1 MECADYI
8 MENQSK
14 SNVWF
19 TVIVAALGYFVDIF
33 DLQLFNIIGKQSLG
47 AAGLNLSPEQIT
59 YYYDYV
65 LFNFQMGGMLVGGLV
80 WGIMGDRFG
89 RKSILFGS
97 ILLYSLANFAN
108 GFVQDIPTYCVLR
121 FLAGFGL
128 AGELGAAVTLVSE
141 IMSKETRGIGTLIIV
156 GTGALGAVAAAY
168 VNKSG
173 VSWQTAYF
181 IGGGLGLMLL
191 FLRFRTFESGMFD
204 NLKNTEGVSKGN
216 FFALFTDFERFKK
229 YLMCIL
235 IGIPIWFVLGIMIKF
250 SPKFAASTGVIGTVG
265 VADAVMYAYIG
276 LTVGDVI
283 AGTLSQMLRSRKKV
297 VVIYLLMTLISMCM
311 VFFINN
317 LSNSTFYILCFI
329 LGVATGYWGLF
340 VTIASEQFGTN
351 LRATVTTTVPNFVRG
366 SVILVTLVYKMLES
380 TSGTV
385 QSALIVGG
393 VTLIF
398 GFIAIFSLEETFGK
412 DLNYYEKE

>member
-1 MECADYI
+1 

-173 VSWQTAYF
+173 VAWQTAYF

-216 FFALFTDFERFKK
+216 FFALFTDLGRFKK

-250 SPKFAASTGVIGTVG
+250 SPKFAAATGVLGTVG

-283 AGTLSQMLRSRKKV
+283 AGTLSQILKSRKKV
-297 VVIYLLMTLISMCM
+297 VVIYLALTLISMCM
-311 VFFINN
+311 TLFTNN
-317 LSNSTFYILCFI
+317 LSSSTFYILCFI

-393 VTLIF
+393 VTLVF
-398 GFIAIFSLEETFGK
+398 GFIAIFNLEETFGK
-412 DLNYYEKE
+412 DLNYYETE

>member
-1 MECADYI
+1 

-14 SNVWF
+14 TNIWF

-80 WGIMGDRFG
+80 WGIMGDKFG

-97 ILLYSLANFAN
+97 IMLYSLANFAN
-108 GFVQDIPTYCVLR
+108 GFVHDTTTYSVLR

-141 IMSKETRGIGTLIIV
+141 LMSKETRGIGTLIIV

-181 IGGGLGLMLL
+181 IGGGLGLLLL

-216 FFALFTDFERFKK
+216 FFSLFTDAERFKK

-235 IGIPIWFVLGIMIKF
+235 IGIPIWFILGIMIKF
-250 SPKFAASTGVIGTVG
+250 APKFAAASGVIGDVTVPNS
-265 VADAVMYAYIG
+265 VMYAYIG
-276 LTVGDVI
+276 LSCGDVV
-283 AGTLSQMLRSRKKV
+283 AGWLSQVFKSRKKV
-297 VVIYLLMTLISMCM
+297 VLAYLTGSLIAVLMVLYIP
-311 VFFINN
+311 N
-317 LSNSTFYILCFI
+317 LSNSTFYALCFT
-329 LGVATGYWGLF
+329 LGIASGYWGLF

-366 SVILVTLVYKMLES
+366 SVILVTLAYKMLEQMNGVAQS
-380 TSGTV
+380 T
-385 QSALIVGG
+385 LIVGG
-393 VTLIF
+393 ISLILAYV
-398 GFIAIFSLEETFGK
+398 AIVNLDETFGK
-412 DLNYYEKE
+412 DLDYYER

>member
-1 MECADYI
+1 

-14 SNVWF
+14 SNIWF

-47 AAGLNLSPEQIT
+47 AAGLNLTPEQIT

-108 GFVQDIPTYCVLR
+108 GFVHDIPTYSVLR

-141 IMSKETRGIGTLIIV
+141 LMSKETRGIGTLIIV
-156 GTGALGAVAAAY
+156 STGAMGAVAAAY

-191 FLRFRTFESGMFD
+191 LLRFRTFESGMFD

-216 FFALFTDFERFKK
+216 FFALFTDAKRFKK
-229 YLMCIL
+229 YLMCIF
-235 IGIPIWFVLGIMIKF
+235 IGVPIWFILGIMIKF
-250 SPKFAASTGVIGTVG
+250 SPKFAVASGVSGAVG

-276 LTVGDVI
+276 LSIGDVI
-283 AGTLSQMLRSRKKV
+283 AGWLSQVLKSRRTV
-297 VVIYLLMTLISMCM
+297 VFIYLMASLISASM
-311 VFFINN
+311 VLFIPN
-317 LSNSTFYILCFI
+317 LSNSALYSV
-329 LGVATGYWGLF
+329 GQRATG
-340 VTIASEQFGTN
+340 ACS
-351 LRATVTTTVPNFVRG
+351 
-366 SVILVTLVYKMLES
+366 
-380 TSGTV
+380 
-385 QSALIVGG
+385 
-393 VTLIF
+393 
-398 GFIAIFSLEETFGK
+398 
-412 DLNYYEKE
+412 

>member
-1 MECADYI
+1 

-19 TVIVAALGYFVDIF
+19 TVVVAALGYFVDIF
-33 DLQLFNIIGKQSLG
+33 DIQLFNVVGKQSLG

-65 LFNFQMGGMLVGGLV
+65 LFNFQMGGMLIGGLV

-108 GFVQDIPTYCVLR
+108 GFVHDTTTYSVLR

-141 IMSKETRGIGTLIIV
+141 LMSKENRGIGTMIV
-156 GTGALGAVAAAY
+156 VAMGALGAVAAAF
-168 VNKSG
+168 
-173 VSWQTAYF
+173 VSKNVTWQWAYF
-181 IGGGLGLMLL
+181 IGGGLGLLLL
-191 FLRFRTFESGMFD
+191 FLRFRTFESGMFE

-216 FFALFTDFERFKK
+216 FFALFTDSQRFKK

-235 IGIPIWFVLGIMIKF
+235 IGVPIWFVLGVMIKF
-250 SPKFAASTGVIGTVG
+250 SPKFATASGVVG
-265 VADAVMYAYIG
+265 VVSVPDAVMYAYIG
-276 LTVGDVI
+276 LSFGDLV
-283 AGTLSQMLRSRKKV
+283 AGWLSQVWASRKKV
-297 VVIYLLMTLISMCM
+297 VLSYLLLTLICACC
-311 VFFINN
+311 VLFVPN
-317 LSNSTFYILCFI
+317 LSNSMYYLLCFI
-329 LGVATGYWGLF
+329 LGSAAGYWGLF

-351 LRATVTTTVPNFVRG
+351 MRATVTTTVPNFVRG
-366 SVILVTLVYKMLES
+366 SVILVTLAFKSLEIS
-380 TSGTV
+380 SGTT
-385 QSALIVGG
+385 QSAAIIGG
-393 VTLIF
+393 LTLLLAF
-398 GFIAIFSLEETFGK
+398 VAMYNLEETFGK
-412 DLNYYEKE
+412 DLNYYEKD

>member
-1 MECADYI
+1 

-14 SNVWF
+14 SNIWF

-65 LFNFQMGGMLVGGLV
+65 LFNYQMGGMLVGGLV
-80 WGIMGDRFG
+80 WGIMGDKFG

-141 IMSKETRGIGTLIIV
+141 LMSKETRGIGTLIIV
-156 GTGALGAVAAAY
+156 STGALGAVAAAY

-191 FLRFRTFESGMFD
+191 LLRFRTFESGMFD

-216 FFALFTDFERFKK
+216 FFALFTDKQRFKK

-235 IGIPIWFVLGIMIKF
+235 VGLPIWFVLGIMIKF
-250 SPKFAASTGVIGTVG
+250 SPKFAASTGVIGVIS
-265 VADAVMYAYIG
+265 VADAVMCAYIG
-276 LTVGDVI
+276 LSVSDVF
-283 AGTLSQMLRSRKKV
+283 AGWLSQVWRSRKKV
-297 VVIYLLMTLISMCM
+297 VLLYLAISVIVVAM
-311 VFFINN
+311 VLFIPH
-317 LSNSTFYILCFI
+317 LTSASFYVLCFL
-329 LGVATGYWGLF
+329 LGVGSGYWGLF

-366 SVILVTLVYKMLES
+366 SVILVTLAYKILES
-380 TSGTV
+380 SSGTM
-385 QSALIVGG
+385 QSTLIVGG
-393 VTLIF
+393 ISLAL
-398 GFIAIFSLEETFGK
+398 GFVAILNLDETFGK

>member
-1 MECADYI
+1 

-14 SNVWF
+14 SNIWF

-47 AAGLNLSPEQIT
+47 AAGLNLTPEQIT

-97 ILLYSLANFAN
+97 IMLYSLANFAN
-108 GFVQDIPTYCVLR
+108 GFVHDIPTYSVLR

-141 IMSKETRGIGTLIIV
+141 LMSKETRGIGTLIIV
-156 GTGALGAVAAAY
+156 STGAMGAVAAAY

-191 FLRFRTFESGMFD
+191 LLRFRTFESGMFD

-216 FFALFTDFERFKK
+216 FFALFTDAERFKK
-229 YLMCIL
+229 YLMCIF
-235 IGIPIWFVLGIMIKF
+235 IGIPIWFILGIMIKF
-250 SPKFAASTGVIGTVG
+250 SPKFAVASGVNGAVG

-276 LTVGDVI
+276 LSIGDVI
-283 AGTLSQMLRSRKKV
+283 AGWLSQVLKSRRIV
-297 VVIYLLMTLISMCM
+297 VFIYLMASLISASM
-311 VFFINN
+311 VLFIPN

-329 LGVATGYWGLF
+329 LGGATGYWGLF

-366 SVILVTLVYKMLES
+366 SVILVTLAFKSLEA
-380 TSGTV
+380 TSGTT
-385 QSALIVGG
+385 QSAMIVGG
-393 VTLIF
+393 LTLIL
-398 GFIAIFSLEETFGK
+398 GFIAIYNLEETFGK

>member
-1 MECADYI
+1 

-14 SNVWF
+14 TNIWF

-47 AAGLNLSPEQIT
+47 AAGLNLTPEQIT

-65 LFNFQMGGMLVGGLV
+65 LFNYQMGGMLVGGLV

-121 FLAGFGL
+121 FIAGFGL

-204 NLKNTEGVSKGN
+204 NLKNTEGISKGN
-216 FFALFTDFERFKK
+216 FFALFTNAERFKK

-235 IGIPIWFVLGIMIKF
+235 IGVPIWFILGIMIKF
-250 SPKFAASTGVIGTVG
+250 SPKFAAATGVIGEVS
-265 VADAVMYAYIG
+265 VPNAVMYAYIG
-276 LTVGDVI
+276 LSVGDVI
-283 AGTLSQMLRSRKKV
+283 AGWMSQVLKSRRIV
-297 VVIYLLMTLISMCM
+297 VLIYLLASMLSAAMVLFMPFIS
-311 VFFINN
+311 NT
-317 LSNSTFYILCFI
+317 TFYILCFI
-329 LGVATGYWGLF
+329 LGAATGYWGLF

-366 SVILVTLVYKMLES
+366 SVIIVTLAYKSLEA
-380 TSGTV
+380 TSGTT
-385 QSALIVGG
+385 QSAVIVGG
-393 VTLIF
+393 ICLIL
-398 GFIAIFSLEETFGK
+398 GFIAIFNLDETFGK
-412 DLNYYEKE
+412 DLDYYEKE

>member
-1 MECADYI
+1 

-173 VSWQTAYF
+173 VAWQTAYF

-216 FFALFTDFERFKK
+216 FFALFTNVVRFKK
-229 YLMCIL
+229 YMMCIL

-250 SPKFAASTGVIGTVG
+250 SPKFAAATGVLGTVG

-283 AGTLSQMLRSRKKV
+283 AGTLSQILKSRKKV
-297 VVIYLLMTLISMCM
+297 VVIYLALTLISMCM
-311 VFFINN
+311 TLFTNN
-317 LSNSTFYILCFI
+317 LSSSTFYVLCFI

-393 VTLIF
+393 VTLVF
-398 GFIAIFSLEETFGK
+398 GFIAIFNLEETFGK
-412 DLNYYEKE
+412 DLNYYETE

>member
-1 MECADYI
+1 

-14 SNVWF
+14 SNIWF

-47 AAGLNLSPEQIT
+47 AAGLNLSLEQIT

-65 LFNFQMGGMLVGGLV
+65 LFNFQMGGMLIGGLV

-204 NLKNTEGVSKGN
+204 NLPNTEGVSKGN
-216 FFALFTDFERFKK
+216 FFALFTDIVRFKK

-250 SPKFAASTGVIGTVG
+250 SPKFAAATGVVGTVG

-297 VVIYLLMTLISMCM
+297 VLIYLTMTLISMCM

-317 LSNSTFYILCFI
+317 LPNSTFYALCFI
-329 LGVATGYWGLF
+329 LGIATGYWGLF

-393 VTLIF
+393 VTLVF
-398 GFIAIFSLEETFGK
+398 GFIAIFNLEETFGK